1 MKLSSPIS
9 AQTARTLTF
18 GAFLSVGSLYA
29 AEKAAEKYEIELTFD
44 PQTIPS
50 AFSPHPHLLWE
61 LPPGETEVNGQ
72 SVTIN
77 EVGARGPATTW
88 EKGDGTR
95 RVIAIGD
102 EVSFGQGVERDV
114 SFVLDAVNTLGGSR
128 VGVETL
134 ILSAPGYSIVQQR
147 NQMDLRGWSL
157 SPDLLVITGPGTEMT
172 VAPYVDHEIIA
183 PVHSLD
189 NKQKRL
195 ESLAAY
201 RILNHHLTVIDGPQA
216 IKRNQVF
223 HQQANHNRA
232 GKPRVG
238 VNDYA
243 AHLDAVAETA
253 VNQNIDVIFVIYPL
267 PEDLNDSHMT
277 NRVNLYRTAMID
289 VAQRHGIPVV
299 DGPEVF
305 KESGRDKER
314 LFQNHRLL
322 SDYGHRTLG
331 YALSK
336 KLTKW
341 MRGRKILRQGTGVAL
356 PNYAEPEPDPDGAP

>member
-1 MKLSSPIS
+1 MGKG
-9 AQTARTLTF
+9 RR
-18 GAFLSVGSLYA
+18 
-29 AEKAAEKYEIELTFD
+29 
-44 PQTIPS
+44 
-50 AFSPHPHLLWE
+50 H
-61 LPPGETEVNGQ
+61 PPGHCH
-72 SVTIN
+72 
-77 EVGARGPATTW
+77 RGRSLFWPRGRT
-88 EKGDGTR
+88 
-95 RVIAIGD
+95 
-102 EVSFGQGVERDV
+102 DV
-114 SFVLDAVNTLGGSR
+114 SFVLDAVNSLGGSR

-201 RILNHHLTVIDGPQA
+201 RILNHHLTVMDGPQA

-223 HQQANHNRA
+223 HQQANHNRT

-243 AHLDAVAETA
+243 AQLDAVAATA
-253 VNQNIDVIFVIYPL
+253 INQNVDVIFVIYPL

-277 NRVNLYRTAMID
+277 NRVNLYRTAMI
-289 VAQRHGIPVV
+289 
-299 DGPEVF
+299 
-305 KESGRDKER
+305 
-314 LFQNHRLL
+314 
-322 SDYGHRTLG
+322 
-331 YALSK
+331 
-336 KLTKW
+336 
-341 MRGRKILRQGTGVAL
+341 
-356 PNYAEPEPDPDGAP
+356 